1 MDGLIAMYN
10 QPIRKEPQVSDYWS
24 DRDPVVNPAVVAAI
38 QTTFNRSRLS
48 RQGWQSRLLEGRIDG
63 RQVYRNDAKGALDI
77 FRERNAPTI
86 TKVNL
91 WVIIDSSGSMNGT
104 KIDRAQDLAG
114 TLAAAFQRIP
124 SVRLQVWQHNAMGDG
139 DVNLYR
145 VYGPGKN
152 TLKQMRQNVGG
163 GNADGFA
170 MQAIGD
176 LALRAGRPDERTIV
190 WMISDGLPSAM
201 GTGSTRHDL
210 ANHSTIVCAQLRAKG
225 LTIIA
230 TAIEGFNDAFV
241 QMYSPEWIMQ
251 FRTSLPADKAW
262 IDLGQQTGAIVGR
275 ALSKK

>member
-1 MDGLIAMYN
+1 MDGLIVRYD
-10 QPIRKEPQVSDYWS
+10 QSIRKESLVSYWQ
-24 DRDPVVNPAVVAAI
+24 DREPVVNPAVVASI

-48 RQGWQSRLLEGRIDG
+48 RQGWQSRLLEGRVDG

-114 TLAAAFQRIP
+114 TLVSAFQRIP

-139 DVNLYR
+139 DCNLYR
-145 VYGPGKN
+145 VYAPGVNKI
-152 TLKQMRQNVGG
+152 KQMRSNVGG

-170 MQAIGD
+170 LQAIGD
-176 LALRAGRPDERTIV
+176 LALKAGRPDERTIV
-190 WMISDGLPSAM
+190 WMISDGLPSAK

-210 ANHSTIVCAQLRAKG
+210 ANHSTIVCATLRAKG

-230 TAIEGFNDAFV
+230 TAIEGFNKDFV

-251 FRTSLPADKAW
+251 FKTSIPADKAW

-275 ALSKK
+275 ALARK